1 MQKADL
7 DKLTSQNKIIR
18 NINVGDIHKG
28 FVIKKRAREVFIEIP
43 FIGVGRVY
51 GIEYMK
57 AKSIIQKIDEGSEVV
72 VKIIGLDD
80 GYGNLEL
87 ELQDIESISVWM
99 KAKEIMQNKVIVEL
113 EVKEANKGGLIVD
126 FYGIKGFVP
135 VSQLAPE
142 NYPRVGENNK
152 QEILKHLNKF
162 VGKKMKLAIIS
173 VDPSSQKLILSERSA
188 RIEEFQKVLSQ
199 YKVGQLVEVEIL
211 GTSKF
216 GVFVRVH
223 YNPHIDGL
231 IHITEIPERLRNL
244 EENFKKG
251 DKIKAKIIK
260 IEEDR
265 VALTLKG
272 LEEDPWI
279 SFAEK
284 YKVGDVVKG
293 VVISK
298 EEFFASVDVE
308 GVTGIILENFENL
321 EIKKEYELIIDQLD
335 PSTKKLILK
344 LKENEFQKSNS

>member
-1 MQKADL
+1 MQTKASL
-7 DKLTSQNKIIR
+7 NKLPTKNRLIK
-18 NINVGDIHKG
+18 NINIGDIYRG
-28 FVIKKRAREVFIEIP
+28 VVIKKKARDIYIEIP
-43 FIGVGRVY
+43 FVGVGRVY
-51 GIEYMK
+51 GIEYIK
-57 AKSIIQKIDEGSEVV
+57 AKNIIQKIEEGSEVV

-80 GYGNLEL
+80 GYGNFEL
-87 ELQDIESISVWM
+87 ELQDIEAISIWI
-99 KAKEIMQNKVIVEL
+99 KAKEIMQNKEVLDL

-152 QEILKHLNKF
+152 QEILKHLSNF
-162 VGKKMKLAIIS
+162 VGKKMKLTIIS

-188 RIEEFQKVLSQ
+188 KIEEFQKILSN
-199 YKVGQLVEVEIL
+199 YKVGQLIEVEVL

-279 SFAEK
+279 EFVEK
-284 YKVGDVVKG
+284 YKVGDKVKG
-293 VVISK
+293 FLVSK
-298 EEFFASVDVE
+298 EEFYALVDIERVP
-308 GVTGIILENFENL
+308 GIVLENYENL
-321 EIKKEYELIIDQLD
+321 DPKKEYDFIIEQLE
-335 PSTKKLILK
+335 PSSKKLILK
-344 LKENEFQKSNS
+344 LAENES